1 MAEKRDYYE
10 VLGVDKSAGASE
22 IKKAYYKLAKK
33 YHPDV
38 NPGDAEA
45 EKMFKEINEAYAV
58 LSDEEKKAKYD
69 QFGHAAFE
77 NGGAGGGYGA
87 GFEGFGDFGDIF
99 SSFFGGSGFG
109 GFGGSSTNRRNA
121 PTRGDDVYV
130 RITLTFE
137 EAVRGCKKDITY
149 GRVQKC
155 SDCSGTGAKKGTS
168 AETCK
173 KCGGSGQIRVQQR
186 TMLGMMQTMRSCD
199 ECRGSGKIIKEPC
212 TNCRGTGYVKIS
224 KTVSVTI
231 PAGVDE
237 GNNISL
243 RGMGNEGRNGGPA
256 GDLIISI
263 AVKPHAVFERDG
275 SDIYCEV
282 PINYWEAVLGD
293 EIEIPT
299 LDGKEKFSIP
309 EGTQTGTTFTLKG
322 KGVTKVNSS
331 YRGNLYIVVKVEVPK
346 NLNSKQKELL
356 HQLAESYGDKV
367 KSKRD
372 SFFKKFTDL
381 FK

>member
-1 MAEKRDYYE
+1 
-10 VLGVDKSAGASE
+10 
-22 IKKAYYKLAKK
+22 
-33 YHPDV
+33 
-38 NPGDAEA
+38 
-45 EKMFKEINEAYAV
+45 
-58 LSDEEKKAKYD
+58 
-69 QFGHAAFE
+69 
-77 NGGAGGGYGA
+77 
-87 GFEGFGDFGDIF
+87 
-99 SSFFGGSGFG
+99 
-109 GFGGSSTNRRNA
+109 
-121 PTRGDDVYV
+121 
-130 RITLTFE
+130 
-137 EAVRGCKKDITY
+137 
-149 GRVQKC
+149 
-155 SDCSGTGAKKGTS
+155 
-168 AETCK
+168 
-173 KCGGSGQIRVQQR
+173 
-186 TMLGMMQTMRSCD
+186 
-199 ECRGSGKIIKEPC
+199 
-212 TNCRGTGYVKIS
+212 
-224 KTVSVTI
+224 
-231 PAGVDE
+231 
-237 GNNISL
+237 
-243 RGMGNEGRNGGPA
+243 GNEGRNGGPA

>member
-10 VLGVDKSAGASE
+10 VLGVEKSASASE

-38 NPGDAEA
+38 NPGDSEA
-45 EKMFKEINEAYAV
+45 EKKFKEINEAYAI
-58 LSDEEKKAKYD
+58 LSDEDKKAKYD
-69 QFGHAAFE
+69 QYGHAAFE

-87 GFEGFGDFGDIF
+87 GFEGFDFGDIF
-99 SSFFGGSGFG
+99 SSFFGGGGSGFG
-109 GFGGSSTNRRNA
+109 GFGGGGNRRNA
-121 PTRGDDVYV
+121 PVRGDDIYV
-130 RITLTFE
+130 RITISFE
-137 EAVRGCKKDITY
+137 EAVRGCKKDVTF

-155 SDCSGTGAKKGTS
+155 ADCSSSGAKKGTT

-186 TMLGMMQTMRSCD
+186 TMFGMMQSMQTCD
-199 ECRGSGKIIKEPC
+199 ECRGSGKIIKDPC

-224 KTVSVTI
+224 KTFSVTI
-231 PAGVDE
+231 PAGIDN
-237 GNNISL
+237 GQNMSIS
-243 RGMGNEGRNGGPA
+243 GMGNEGRNGGPA
-256 GDLIISI
+256 GDLIISVN
-263 AVKPHAVFERDG
+263 VKPHAVFERDG

-282 PINYWEAVLGD
+282 PINYWEAVLGA

-299 LDGKEKFSIP
+299 LDGKEKFTVP
-309 EGTQTGTTFTLKG
+309 EGTQTNTTFTLRG
-322 KGVTKVNSS
+322 KGVTRVNST
-331 YRGNLYIVVKVEVPK
+331 YRGNLYITVNVDVPK
-346 NLNSKQKELL
+346 NPNAKQRELL
-356 HQLAESYGDKV
+356 EELAKSYGDKV
-367 KSKRD
+367 TSKRE